1 MTTTAKKQIVS
12 ANPTTIEWPQD
23 EYRITQALKK
33 EGTRLASRVGNQ
45 RDKLAVALQTI
56 DTLRGHLIARYKKHN
71 EMQKEVVEAAKR
83 TADENKAR
91 EEAAAARRVE
101 ALKAELDALEGK
113 EEASV

>member
-1 MTTTAKKQIVS
+1 
-12 ANPTTIEWPQD
+12 
-23 EYRITQALKK
+23 
-33 EGTRLASRVGNQ
+33 
-45 RDKLAVALQTI
+45 
-56 DTLRGHLIARYKKHN
+56 
-71 EMQKEVVEAAKR
+71 MQKEVVEAAKR